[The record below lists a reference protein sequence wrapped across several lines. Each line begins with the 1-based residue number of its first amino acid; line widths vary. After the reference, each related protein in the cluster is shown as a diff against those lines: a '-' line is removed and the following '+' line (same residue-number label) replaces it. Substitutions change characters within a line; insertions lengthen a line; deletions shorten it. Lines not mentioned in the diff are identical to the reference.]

1 MSIQKY
7 FCSAIAC
14 FAMAIPVAH
23 AGLLDDLFKNP
34 NIQGL
39 IGRPD
44 LNTLISAC
52 RDAAYRQANAV
63 QCHNVENAAVL
74 SKLPNE
80 MRVLMNNPQSAT
92 SLREIC
98 AAVQNIPQSNS
109 YLCVELRKAETA
121 VGILATVAPVAP
133 PAPTFNS
140 GDSLR

>member
-1 MSIQKY
+1 MSIQKILS
-7 FCSAIAC
+7 CVIAF
-14 FAMAIPVAH
+14 FAVTMPVAQ
-23 AGLLDDLFKNP
+23 AGLLDDLLKNP

-52 RDAAYRQANAV
+52 RDAAYRQANAL

-80 MRVLMNNPQSAT
+80 MRVLMNNPQSAS

-98 AAVQNIPQSNS
+98 AAVQNTPPSNS
-109 YLCVELRKAETA
+109 YLCAELRKAETA

-133 PAPTFNS
+133 PAPAFNS